1 MSSIVKSGSDLMAS
15 ATTSLQSMRNEA
27 LKGAKEEDKAG
38 INAKFD
44 MLEFQA
50 KNDAI
55 NLIIG
60 TLSQM
65 LKSNKEVADE
75 VKRNI

>member
-1 MSSIVKSGSDLMAS
+1 
-15 ATTSLQSMRNEA
+15 MRNEA
-27 LKGAKEEDKAG
+27 IAGAPEADHAG

-50 KNDAI
+50 RNDAI

-75 VKRNI
+75 VKRNL